1 MGNCKC
7 SNNINPLSLIS
18 GAHFCRM
25 WIFVEKISP
34 KNIEIPGIPVVF
46 RLRFTVFKTGWKNL
60 QFESLKKSRSR
71 KSVVHTTSRWS
82 RDESIA
88 WNYPPP
94 PPSTQDA
101 KPRQHQDYEPF
112 FVGNPN
118 LNLHLWRLHPGCGG
132 ETKSISWLYY
142 FRTLFILENI
152 IDLSR
157 CLADSFAPPFFSW
170 DDDVGS

>member
-94 PPSTQDA
+94 TQ
-101 KPRQHQDYEPF
+101 
-112 FVGNPN
+112 
-118 LNLHLWRLHPGCGG
+118 HPGCKTSSAPGLWTIFCR
-132 ETKSISWLYY
+132 ESQPKPSFVTIASWVRGWNQIYIMTLLLSYPFY
-142 FRTLFILENI
+142 LGKHHWFVPLLGWFVRTPLF
-152 IDLSR
+152 
-157 CLADSFAPPFFSW
+157 FW
-170 DDDVGS
+170 HDDVGS